1 MKIKMRMIKTEDDF
15 WKIRTFLREVTI
27 LNHLRQRSWH
37 ISRWDYWR
45 WHGIEN
51 CGCDPMMDTVLIW
64 ETSGGKIAAVVN
76 PEDRHNFFFQ
86 VHPEYRSADLE
97 EEMLVAAE
105 THLVFPKDDS
115 KIQLRMHAHENDVLR
130 EKLLE
135 QHGYSPT
142 EDVETQ
148 HFRYLERDV
157 PAAPIPEGFTIRSL
171 GDEKELPARSWA
183 SWRGFHPNDP
193 AEKYEGWEWY
203 LNIQRCPLYRR
214 DLDLVAAAP
223 SGDIASFTT
232 IWYDDFTRTAYY
244 EPVATQPEY
253 LRMGLA
259 RACLTE
265 GLHRLKRLGC
275 SLAFVSSEEPK
286 VHQVYHSIGFDEHEI
301 SRSWV
306 KEFAT
311 GS

>member
-1 MKIKMRMIKTEDDF
+1 MKIKMRMIQTEDDF

-27 LNHLRQRSWH
+27 LNHLRERSWH

-51 CGCDPMMDTVLIW
+51 CGCPPLMDSVLIW
-64 ETSGGKIAAVVN
+64 ETSSGEIAAVAN
-76 PEDRHNFFFQ
+76 PEDRNFIYFH
-86 VHPEYRSADLE
+86 VDPRYRSAELE
-97 EEMLVAAE
+97 GEMLTAAE
-105 THLVFPKDDS
+105 KQLAKPGKDG
-115 KIQLRMHAHENDVLR
+115 KIRLRMHAHENDTLR
-130 EKLLE
+130 EALLKH
-135 QHGYSPT
+135 HGYTPT

-157 PAAPIPEGFTIRSL
+157 PTASIPEGFTIRSL

-183 SWRGFHPNDP
+183 SWRGFHPNEP

-214 DLDLVAAAP
+214 DLDLVAVAP
-223 SGDIASFTT
+223 NGDIASFCT
-232 IWYDDFTRTAYY
+232 IWYDDFTRTANY

-253 LRMGLA
+253 HRMGLA

-275 SLAFVSSEEPK
+275 VLACVSSEKPS

-306 KEFAT
+306 KELV
-311 GS
+311 SSS